1 METTQEITK
10 FVPILSIVES
20 YQAARRETEEA
31 FQHIQNAETHLRGI
45 FGPTAGPDWRD
56 IEYLHEL
63 AHAKRELVNRLAAL
77 ICKYQLAVTQEDGI
91 DVWRLI

>member
-31 FQHIQNAETHLRGI
+31 SSRK
-45 FGPTAGPDWRD
+45 TASTYGD
-56 IEYLHEL
+56 
-63 AHAKRELVNRLAAL
+63 
-77 ICKYQLAVTQEDGI
+77 
-91 DVWRLI
+91 